1 MTSRPRVKNGDI
13 QALRST
19 GTVVR
24 TVTRLVASVITV
36 GVIVTA

>member
-1 MTSRPRVKNGDI
+1 VKKGDI

-24 TVTRLVASVITV
+24 TVTRVVASVMTL
-36 GVIVTA
+36 GVIVTS